1 MVIRTI
7 DTNLIRHYAKSS
19 RLGATA
25 RLAAVGRNCHSPQDP
40 QCRRGSGPA
49 LRLSVKEQM
58 QQDELASLRQLRCD
72 VKLLSGDLDHDI
84 AILNIVA

>member
-7 DTNLIRHYAKSS
+7 DTKVIGHQSAS
-19 RLGATA
+19 RELSIAS
-25 RLAAVGRNCHSPQDP
+25 RLAASRRVGHSPQDP
-40 QCRRGSGPA
+40 QERRSRGSVMPLS
-49 LRLSVKEQM
+49 LREKV

-72 VKLLSGDLDHDI
+72 VNLLNGDLDHDI